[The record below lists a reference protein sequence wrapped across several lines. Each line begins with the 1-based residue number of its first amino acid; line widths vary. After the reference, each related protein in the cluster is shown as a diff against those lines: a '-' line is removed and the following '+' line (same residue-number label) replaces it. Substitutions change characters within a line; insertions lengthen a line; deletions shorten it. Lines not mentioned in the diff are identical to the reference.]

1 MSAQKRTVYAA
12 GGVVWRPTHGGGGV
26 EIALIHRPRY
36 DDWTLPKG
44 KRESGENLVATAV
57 REIAEETGSSTRLGR
72 RLATV
77 GYEVAA
83 GRKVV
88 HYWSARWCGGEF
100 TVNEEVDQL
109 RWVSPADA
117 AGGLSYKAD
126 RKVLAEFTRLPADL
140 HTVLVV
146 RHAKAGRASRYRGD
160 DRLRPLERVGRLQ
173 AEKIVDQAVAFGARY
188 VHSADR
194 TRCMQTVEP
203 LALHLDTA
211 ITVERSL
218 SEEAYRADPAPA
230 LARMREIAALDD
242 VHVVCSQGKVIP
254 GLMQSWVGAD
264 GVSLPRARNRKASM
278 WVVSMHDGTVVAADH
293 VDSPLR

>member
-12 GGVVWRPTHGGGGV
+12 GGVLWRPTHTGV

-57 REIAEETGSSTRLGR
+57 REIAEETGCSARLGR

-77 GYEVAA
+77 GYDVAA

-88 HYWSARWCGGEF
+88 HYWSARWTSGEF
-100 TVNEEVDQL
+100 VVNDEVDEL
-109 RWVSPADA
+109 LWVALGTAPEK
-117 AGGLSYKAD
+117 LSYKAD
-126 RKVLAEFTRLPADL
+126 RKVLAEFARLPADL

-173 AEKIVDQAVAFGARY
+173 AEKIVDQALVFGARY

-194 TRCMQTVEP
+194 TRCLQTVEP
-203 LALHLDTA
+203 LALALGTG
-211 ITVERSL
+211 ITVERTL

-230 LARMREIAALDD
+230 VARIKEIAALDG

-254 GLMQSWVGAD
+254 GLMQTWVGAD

-278 WVVSMHDGTVVAADH
+278 WVVSMHDGAVVAADH

>member
-1 MSAQKRTVYAA
+1 MSAQKRTVFAA
-12 GGVVWRPTHGGGGV
+12 GGVLWRPTHGGGGV

-44 KRESGENLVATAV
+44 KRESGENLVGTAV
-57 REIAEETGSSTRLGR
+57 REIAEETGCSTRLGR
-72 RLATV
+72 RLSTV
-77 GYEVAA
+77 AYDVGA

-88 HYWSARWCGGEF
+88 HYWSARWCAGDF
-100 TVNEEVDQL
+100 RVNDEVDQL
-109 RWVSPADA
+109 RWMSPADA

-173 AEKIVDQAVAFGARY
+173 AEKIVDQARAFGARH

-194 TRCMQTVEP
+194 TRCLQTVEP
-203 LALHLDTA
+203 LALSLDTG
-211 ITVERSL
+211 ITVERAL
-218 SEEAYRADPAPA
+218 SEEAYRSDPAPA
-230 LARMREIAALDD
+230 LARMREIAALDGI
-242 VHVVCSQGKVIP
+242 HVVCSQGKVIP

-264 GVSLPRARNRKASM
+264 GVTLPRARNRKASM
-278 WVVSMHDGTVVAADH
+278 WVVSMHEGAVVAADH

>member
-1 MSAQKRTVYAA
+1 MSAQKRTVFAA
-12 GGVVWRPTHGGGGV
+12 GGVLWRPTHGGKGV

-57 REIAEETGSSTRLGR
+57 REIAEETGCSTRLGR
-72 RLATV
+72 RLSTV
-77 GYEVAA
+77 AYDIGA

-88 HYWSARWCGGEF
+88 HYWSARWCAGEF
-100 TVNEEVDQL
+100 RVNDEVDEL
-109 RWVSPADA
+109 RWMSPADA

-173 AEKIVDQAVAFGARY
+173 AEKIVDQARAFGARH

-194 TRCMQTVEP
+194 TRCLQTVEP
-203 LALHLDTA
+203 LALALDTG
-211 ITVERSL
+211 ITVERTL
-218 SEEAYRADPAPA
+218 SEEAYRSDPAPA
-230 LARMREIAALDD
+230 LARIREIAALDGT
-242 VHVVCSQGKVIP
+242 HIVCSQGKVIP

-278 WVVSMHDGTVVAADH
+278 WVVSMLDGAVVAADH